1 MNQKEMKKMR
11 KANGSLMSEKAETK
25 QLLQEEFGHELG
37 HTNASKL
44 YEASAEASLHKKTNK
59 KATLK

>member
-1 MNQKEMKKMR
+1 MNKRQSKKAR
-11 KANGSLMSEKAETK
+11 KANGSLMSEKAETR

-44 YEASAEASLHKKTNK
+44 YEAAAEASSHKKNK

>member
-1 MNQKEMKKMR
+1 MNKKEFKKAR
-11 KANGSLMSEKAETK
+11 KANGSLMSEKAETR

-37 HTNASKL
+37 HTNASKI
-44 YEASAEASLHKKTNK
+44 YEAAAEASSRKNNK